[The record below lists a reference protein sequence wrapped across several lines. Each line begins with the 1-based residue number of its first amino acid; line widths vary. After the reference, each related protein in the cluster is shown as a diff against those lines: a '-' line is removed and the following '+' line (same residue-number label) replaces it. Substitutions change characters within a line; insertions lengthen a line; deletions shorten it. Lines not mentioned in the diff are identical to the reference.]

1 MVRTINEK
9 LDEVL
14 KVNQSIVQE
23 LNNKTTELQLLQT
36 ENMRLRSI
44 LRQQDTK
51 LSPSK
56 LSLTQSLLP
65 TNKSRLSY
73 IQSSGRSSSL
83 AEMSVIRPP
92 RTQIGYRGDYP

>member
-14 KVNQSIVQE
+14 KVNQSIVKE

-44 LRQQDTK
+44 LRQQDTDNVESNSNYETEEIIPSSPTH
-51 LSPSK
+51 LSWNQDWHQ
-56 LSLTQSLLP
+56 LQ
-65 TNKSRLSY
+65 R
-73 IQSSGRSSSL
+73 I
-83 AEMSVIRPP
+83 
-92 RTQIGYRGDYP
+92 

>member
-44 LRQQDTK
+44 LEQQDTDNVE
-51 LSPSK
+51 S
-56 LSLTQSLLP
+56 
-65 TNKSRLSY
+65 N
-73 IQSSGRSSSL
+73 
-83 AEMSVIRPP
+83 
-92 RTQIGYRGDYP
+92 

>member
-44 LRQQDTK
+44 LRQQDTVTDTIIT
-51 LSPSK
+51 S
-56 LSLTQSLLP
+56 
-65 TNKSRLSY
+65 
-73 IQSSGRSSSL
+73 I
-83 AEMSVIRPP
+83 
-92 RTQIGYRGDYP
+92 